1 MKWLLIVVAVVV
13 LIAVVVISIGF
24 ALPKRHTAAVRAR
37 YSQPPDSLFRA
48 IMDVEAGPS
57 WRTGMK
63 RVDVISREPLTWRES
78 ASWGELTM
86 VMDESVAP
94 SRVVSRIA
102 DESAGFGGVWTYEIE
117 ADGNGSVLTITEDG
131 EVFSP
136 VFRFMSKFVFGH
148 YKALETYAADLGRK
162 FGEEVEVER
171 VGASL
176 PSE

>member
-1 MKWLLIVVAVVV
+1 MKWLLIVLAV
-13 LIAVVVISIGF
+13 IVVIVAMIIAIGF

-37 YSQPPDSLFRA
+37 YGQPPDSLYRT
-48 IMDVEAGPS
+48 IIDVEAGPS

-63 RVDVISREPLTWRES
+63 RVDVIAREPLTWKET

-86 VMDESVAP
+86 VMDEAVAP

-102 DESAGFGGVWTYEIE
+102 DESSGFGGVWTYEITGD
-117 ADGNGSVLTITEDG
+117 ANGGVLTIAEDG

-148 YKALETYAADLGRK
+148 YKALETYARDLGRR
-162 FGEEVEVER
+162 FSEDVEPER
-171 VGASL
+171 VTT
-176 PSE
+176 P